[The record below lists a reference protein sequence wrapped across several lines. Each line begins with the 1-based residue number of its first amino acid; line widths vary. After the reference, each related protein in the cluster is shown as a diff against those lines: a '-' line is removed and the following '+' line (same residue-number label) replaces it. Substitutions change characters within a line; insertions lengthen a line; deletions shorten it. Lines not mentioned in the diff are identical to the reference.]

1 MIKREPR
8 TRATRAL
15 VAGLVSLSLVAA
27 ACGGDDDDDAGDSG
41 GDSTEAPAAPS
52 TEAPD
57 EPGDTG
63 APSTEA
69 PGTDEPGTPGDT
81 GLGEFATD
89 EFAGEEV
96 VIMSTFDGAE
106 GDRYNA
112 AWAEFEEVT
121 GITIIHENTNTLE
134 DDVKIRAQGGD
145 APDLAILP
153 QPGLLATLARDGLL
167 HPLESLLPYVEE
179 NHVPGFAAYGT
190 VDGTFYAPPFG
201 AGIKSIV
208 WYSPSRFEEAG
219 YEVPETWGELI
230 ALSDQMVADGK
241 TPWCFGIESGGAT
254 GWPVTDWVEELMLRT
269 TTPEVYDQ
277 WVNHE
282 IPFNHPDVI
291 AAFDAAAEIIKNDD
305 YILNGVESVPS
316 VDHAQAGLPI
326 VDGGCELFQ
335 HPNWWA
341 SNLPEGTTIGPDGD
355 LNIFFEP
362 MQNAQD
368 PKAVLGGG
376 EFIAAFNDRPV
387 VEFVASYLTSAEYA
401 NARMAQGSW
410 ISPNTQADLSNIPE
424 TDQLTR
430 SVAEFLVNAD
440 VFRFDASDLMPSEIG
455 AGEFWTVGVD
465 WILGELT
472 TEEATQ
478 KIEDAWAAL
487 G

>member
-1 MIKREPR
+1 MTK
-8 TRATRAL
+8 RATRSMVAAL
-15 VAGLVSLSLVAA
+15 VGLSFVAA
-27 ACGGDDDDDAGDSG
+27 ACGGDDDDAADP
-41 GDSTEAPAAPS
+41 TTPPATQTPGTDAPS
-52 TEAPD
+52 TDAPTTD
-57 EPGDTG
+57 
-63 APSTEA
+63 A
-69 PGTDEPGTPGDT
+69 PGGGD
-81 GLGEFATD
+81 GFDTD

-96 VIMSTFDGAE
+96 VIMSTFDGVE

-112 AWAEFEEVT
+112 AWADFEAAT

-134 DDVKIRAQGGD
+134 DDVRIRAEGGD

-153 QPGLLATLARDGLL
+153 QPGLLGTLARAGLL
-167 HPLESLLPYVEE
+167 TPLESLLPYVEE
-179 NHVPGFAAYGT
+179 NHVPGFANYGT

-208 WYSPSRFEEAG
+208 WYSPSRFAEAG
-219 YEVPETWGELI
+219 YEVPETWGDLI

-241 TPWCFGIESGGAT
+241 TPWCYGIESGGAT

-282 IPFNHPDVI
+282 IPFNSPEVI
-291 AAFDAAAEIIKNDD
+291 AAFDAAAEIIKNED
-305 YILNGVESVPS
+305 YILNGVESIPS

-326 VDGGCELFQ
+326 VDGDCELFQ

-341 SNLPEGTTIGPDGD
+341 SNLPDGTTIGPDGD
-355 LNIFFEP
+355 LDIFFEP
-362 MQNAQD
+362 MQNADD

-401 NARMAQGSW
+401 NSRMAQGSW
-410 ISPNTQADLSNIPE
+410 ISPNTGADLSNIPE

-430 SVAEFLVNAD
+430 TVAEFLVNAD

-465 WILGELT
+465 WILSELT
-472 TEEATQ
+472 TEEATT
-478 KIEDAWAAL
+478 KIEEAWAAL